1 MVWASSGDG
10 IAYKTTD
17 GKADAAEY
25 DDGLSVLEE
34 FGVRFVLDEADSEC
48 DGAGQQEDDAEVEQG
63 DPTTQTLV
71 SVPGAC
77 LVPETS
83 PLHGRYLD
91 SIFPVFNRNVELP
104 SKLPVLDWALK
115 IKCKM

>member
-48 DGAGQQEDDAEVEQG
+48 DRAGQQEDDAEVEQG

-71 SVPGAC
+71 SIPGAC
-77 LVPETS
+77 LVPETL
-83 PLHGRYLD
+83 PLHTADTWILFFQSSTGMWSFHPNFLFL
-91 SIFPVFNRNVELP
+91 IEL
-104 SKLPVLDWALK
+104 
-115 IKCKM
+115 